1 MCDPYLAG
9 IYGRKLQLAGIK
21 VKISENPEEGLR
33 SAIQNHAKVIVLD
46 IECLADIDSFLKE
59 IKSQVLLQQTKV
71 ILFAT
76 MGERNI
82 LFDYSKKVD
91 GILIYG
97 HFVPREAV
105 KKILSLLN

>member
-33 SAIQNHAKVIVLD
+33 SSIQSHAKVIVVD
-46 IECLADIDSFLKE
+46 ISCLSDVKSFIQK
-59 IKSQVLLQQTKV
+59 IKSQVLLRETKIV
-71 ILFAT
+71 LFAT
-76 MGERNI
+76 IGSREL
-82 LFDYSKKVD
+82 LFNYSKDVD

-105 KKILSLLN
+105 KKILLLLD